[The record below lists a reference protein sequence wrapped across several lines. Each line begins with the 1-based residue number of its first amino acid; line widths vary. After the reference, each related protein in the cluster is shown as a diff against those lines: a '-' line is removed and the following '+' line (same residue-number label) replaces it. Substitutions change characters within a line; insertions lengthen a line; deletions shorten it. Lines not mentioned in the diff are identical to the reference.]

1 LNTFHLGGFGCQG
14 GFKFQPMR
22 YLLTVG
28 INKYLRSAF
37 GGQNIDLKQCV
48 NDATRTHTALSPFC
62 DMVQLLDD
70 ENATRAEIIACLKY
84 YAGQCKAGDTF
95 IYHQSSH
102 GTMWYNADGSVTN
115 ARVVHDGILADH
127 QIAPILASFVKGVT
141 VITLSD
147 LCHSESSQRSPFSP
161 AEYARA
167 RSMEYRG
174 NVPPKPTELNLNYA
188 ATIYHLSACQ
198 FDQVAWETA
207 QGGVFTTL
215 FLNVLKQTKGERS
228 IKTIFKTVARNI
240 RNQTPAIEI
249 INPSRKAP
257 KL

>member
-1 LNTFHLGGFGCQG
+1 
-14 GFKFQPMR
+14 M
-22 YLLTVG
+22 
-28 INKYLRSAF
+28 
-37 GGQNIDLKQCV
+37 
-48 NDATRTHTALSPFC
+48 
-62 DMVQLLDD
+62 
-70 ENATRAEIIACLKY
+70 ACLKY

-102 GTMWYNADGSVTN
+102 GTMWYNADGSVTT
-115 ARVVHDGILADH
+115 ARVAHDGVLADH

-147 LCHSESSQRSPFSP
+147 LCHSESSQRSPFNP

-174 NVPPKPTELNLNYA
+174 AVPPKPTELNLNYA
-188 ATIYHLSACQ
+188 ATIYRLSACQ

-215 FLNVLKQTKGERS
+215 FLDVLKQTKGERS

-240 RNQTPAIEI
+240 RNQTPVLEI